1 MKTAFQSSFA
11 KDLRSINNR
20 DLHHRVTELIQT
32 VEQAA
37 DLSEIPNLKR
47 LRAAGS
53 YYRVRVGEYRVGLF
67 VRGGVVYFVR
77 CLHRKEIYRY
87 FP

>member
-1 MKTAFQSSFA
+1 MKTAFQSRFA
-11 KDLRSINNR
+11 KDLRAIKEQN
-20 DLHHRVTELIQT
+20 LHDRVAELIQT

-37 DLSEIPNLKR
+37 DLSAIPNLKR
-47 LRAAGS
+47 LRAAGG
-53 YYRVRVGEYRVGLF
+53 YYRVRLGEYRVGLT
-67 VRGGVVYFVR
+67 VRGGVVCFVR